1 MKIDTTIVDAYL
13 DSEDISRFS
22 SMWLY
27 TGRRKDGV
35 GSIFHGPPAA
45 EVKREVVSRIKEEII
60 THASAFVPCNAP
72 IWEAL
77 TENWREFLE
86 EAIMDLVVGLPEP
99 NDASIREAPD
109 GKHHIIF
116 DLLCWEKYLGLM
128 PLSDIS
134 QNLLTHELFHVM
146 VEKKLPDIKC
156 LEMQGGYI
164 DQLDAIT
171 FNEGFAHLVSYNGQ
185 EINTVSWDGEKLTD
199 VYNASVSKMK
209 DALRENSPEK
219 QKQYVYEANFGNY
232 YDKYAAMCGLIY
244 LGRQW
249 QSGGILRLKEL
260 FDQGYCGFAA
270 RSAGLSPYREA
281 HDNRS

>member
-27 TGRRKDGV
+27 TGRIEDGV
-35 GSIFHGPPAA
+35 GSIFHAPPAA
-45 EVKREVVSRIKEEII
+45 EAKCEVVSRIKEEII
-60 THASAFVPCNAP
+60 THASTFVPCNAP

-77 TENWREFLE
+77 TENWRGFLE
-86 EAIMDLVVGLPEP
+86 EATMDLVVGLPEP
-99 NDASIREAPD
+99 HDASVRQAPD

-116 DLLCWEKYLGLM
+116 DLLCWEKYLDLM

-134 QNLLTHELFHVM
+134 QNFLTHELFHVM
-146 VEKKLPDIKC
+146 VGKKFPDIEC

-199 VYNASVSKMK
+199 VYDASVFKMK

-219 QKQYVYEANFGNY
+219 QKQYVYEASFGNY

-270 RSAGLSPYREA
+270 RSAGLSPHRGT
-281 HDNRS
+281 HNNRS